1 MLLQI
6 RDFIQREQVAST
18 QQLSREFRIDE
29 QALQPMLDIWVSKGV
44 IKPCEDKAGCQSA
57 CARCKTNA
65 PVFYEA
71 CYSPKSDM
79 ATSLQ

>member
-18 QQLSREFRIDE
+18 QQLAREFNLDE
-29 QALQPMLDIWVSKGV
+29 QALQPMLDIWINKGV
-44 IKPCEDKAGCQSA
+44 IERCQEKTECQSA

-65 PVFYEA
+65 PVFYQI
-71 CYSPKSDM
+71 CF
-79 ATSLQ
+79 